1 MFASNDSAIRLEI
14 SYEQTRALVVEQL
27 RYSASGQITN
37 LYSSIATLAVQKGI
51 APGSYLQSS
60 TRYTN
65 PSYELAQK
73 YKTWV
78 EDIIW
83 DLIIEGIV
91 RPGLGDGINNGLP
104 WYHISEYGKAVI
116 KTQPSQPYDPDSY
129 LATVRAIPDID
140 DVILIYLE
148 ESLKA
153 FRIHCLLSSVIT
165 LGCASEKA
173 ILILINTCEIA
184 IINPKD
190 KVDFA
195 KKTDTISIKRK
206 HDEFQNILKNKIIPA
221 LPKDIKENLD
231 NYLTGIFS
239 IIRNHRSDAGHPT
252 GKLIPREHLYTY
264 LVAFPEYLKKV
275 YSLIDWLNKNTI

>member
-51 APGSYLQSS
+51 APVSYLQSS
-60 TRYTN
+60 TRYSN

-116 KTQPSQPYDPDSY
+116 KTQPSQPYDPDGY

-239 IIRNHRSDAGHPT
+239 IIRNHRNDAGHPT